1 MSSPELFRLAVRI
14 LGVVLICFG
23 LQDLLDSSM
32 LRLGYFTLPDSTPA
46 YYLIRGLITFGAGI
60 YLLRGASLLADAAY
74 RVDDED
80 DEATKISKSTKTEN

>member
-1 MSSPELFRLAVRI
+1 MGTHELFGLAVRI

-46 YYLIRGLITFGAGI
+46 YYLIRGLITLVAGA
-60 YLLRGASLLADAAY
+60 YLLRGAPLLAEIAY

-80 DEATKISKSTKTEN
+80 DEATKISRSTKTQD

>member
-1 MSSPELFRLAVRI
+1 MSTHELFGLAVRI
-14 LGVVLICFG
+14 LGVVLICYG

-32 LRLGYFTLPDSTPA
+32 LRLGYFALPDSTPA

-60 YLLRGASLLADAAY
+60 LRGAPLLADVAY

-80 DEATKISKSTKTEN
+80 DEATKISKSTKTQN